1 MQAIRQISEEKDI
14 PVESVIETIE
24 AALAAAYAKDF
35 GDKRVQNI
43 KVKFDPETFDA
54 EAGIGFDVFDVKTVV
69 EDQELPSEEDLAGEA
84 AVEDHKPRVITTV
97 TEGGVSVEG
106 IEGEEEVK
114 RFNPKTEVM
123 VSAARESLKNDA
135 EIGEEV
141 WSPLEVP
148 SAFGRMAAQT
158 AKQVIIQRLRE
169 AERNKLYGEFKDK
182 EHQLINATV
191 QRFENGR
198 VFVDLGRATGVMP
211 PEEQIRGERYAPG
224 ERIKVFVVDVRM
236 TTRNPEI
243 IVSRSHPEIVRKLFT
258 LEIPEVQAETVKIHN
273 VAREAGSRSKVSVSS
288 AAENVDPI
296 GSCIGQRGTRIQT
309 IISELGGEKIDIIQH
324 DEDPIRYITNALSPA
339 RVALITLDNSIRSA
353 DVIVPQDQLSLAI
366 GKSGQNVRLASKL
379 TGWRINILDAGTA
392 VIGEVP
398 GESENRPRIVTDDE
412 AEESPVEEAE
422 AAPEA
427 EVPEVEAEEAPVEEK
442 PKAKRTKKAKKEE
455 KVDADS
461 AANEVTE

>member
-1 MQAIRQISEEKDI
+1 MSSPLSQAIKQISEEKDI

-54 EAGIGFDVFDVKTVV
+54 EAGIGFDVFDLKTVV
-69 EDQELPSEEDLAGEA
+69 EDQELPEAGE
-84 AVEDHKPRVITTV
+84 EGEEERKPRIITV
-97 TEGGVSVEG
+97 ETEGGVSVEG
-106 IEGEEEVK
+106 AEDEVK

-123 VSAARESLKNDA
+123 ISDARENLKKDA
-135 EIGEEV
+135 EIGEEI
-141 WSPLEVP
+141 STQLEVP
-148 SAFGRMAAQT
+148 DAFGRMAAQT

-182 EHQLINATV
+182 ENQLINATV

-198 VFVDLGRATGVMP
+198 VYVDLGRATGVMP
-211 PEEQIRGERYAPG
+211 PEEQVRGEHYSSG
-224 ERIKVFVVDVRM
+224 ERVKVFVVEVRM

-243 IVSRSHPEIVRKLFT
+243 VVSRSHPEIVRKLFT
-258 LEIPEVQAETVKIHN
+258 LEIPEIQAETVRLHN

-309 IISELGGEKIDIIQH
+309 IIAELGGEKIDIIQY

-339 RVALITLDNSIRSA
+339 RVSLITLDNETKTA
-353 DVIVPQDQLSLAI
+353 DVVVPQDQLSLAI

-379 TGWRINILDAGTA
+379 TGWRINIQDAGA
-392 VIGEVP
+392 MLVGDE
-398 GESENRPRIVTDDE
+398 GADNKPRIVTDDE
-412 AEESPVEEAE
+412 DEPAADEPVTDEAEEEAAPVAEGEAE
-422 AAPEA
+422 A
-427 EVPEVEAEEAPVEEK
+427 EAEEETAEATAGEDSEEED
-442 PKAKRTKKAKKEE
+442 KE
-455 KVDADS
+455 
-461 AANEVTE
+461 